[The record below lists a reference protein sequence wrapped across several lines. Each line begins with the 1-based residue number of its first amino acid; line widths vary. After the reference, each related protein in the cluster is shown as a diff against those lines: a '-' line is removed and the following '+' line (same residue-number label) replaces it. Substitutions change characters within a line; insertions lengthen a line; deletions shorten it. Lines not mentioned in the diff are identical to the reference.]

1 MAVHQINKNDLK
13 VGQQIEQSEHPWAG
27 PRTARKI
34 AADHLRENPKAYSA
48 GKKNSGCG
56 ETKDILILNQN
67 IKVKTTRPKKKVP
80 LPPPLPAWQ
89 TWGHELL

>member
-48 GKKNSGCG
+48 GK
-56 ETKDILILNQN
+56 
-67 IKVKTTRPKKKVP
+67 
-80 LPPPLPAWQ
+80 
-89 TWGHELL
+89 